1 MTRPLQTINREPA
14 DIIAFFAHGRSIG
27 YANFSDGMMYRYGVK
42 IIKGNKA
49 GQDFSKRVYQ
59 SLSPLLKTIRPGGV
73 IVVERVLHPG
83 MYGVLVATLP
93 KLLQRFALSDY
104 RFVEI
109 SLPEVKE
116 DLCGDKRATHRALI
130 TAIAQRDATLL
141 EKIKGGPTSRKMA
154 YWTPA
159 LMAAALAFAA
169 ENQFK
174 SMTSYE

>member
-1 MTRPLQTINREPA
+1 MTVPFPKINTEPV
-14 DIIAFFAHGRSIG
+14 DIVAFFARGRGIG
-27 YANFSDGMMYRYGVK
+27 YASLSDGMMYRYGVK

-59 SLSPLLKTIRPGGV
+59 SLIPLLKTIRPGGV

-93 KLLQRFALSDY
+93 KLLQRFALSGY

-109 SLPEVKE
+109 SLPEVKG

-130 TAIAQRDATLL
+130 AAIAQRDATFVD
-141 EKIKGGPTSRKMA
+141 KIKGGKFSRNPE

-159 LMAAALAFAA
+159 LVAVALAFVA
-169 ENQFK
+169 ESQLESRK
-174 SMTSYE
+174 GYQ